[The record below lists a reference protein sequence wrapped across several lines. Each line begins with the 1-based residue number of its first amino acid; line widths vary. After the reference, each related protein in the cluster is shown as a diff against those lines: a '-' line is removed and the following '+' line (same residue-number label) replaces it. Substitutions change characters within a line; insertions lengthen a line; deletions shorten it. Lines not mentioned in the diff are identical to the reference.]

1 MTGPAAPCARCGVV
15 LTPGAVVCASCGLDL
30 SAPAVV
36 SMVPADVLPP
46 PLASPSSPFA
56 RVTAEADT
64 RRRVTGD
71 DAHDEA
77 RASAAETG
85 GEKSEEARFRAGQ
98 AILGHYTVVRQL
110 GRGGMGTVYLARDD
124 VSGQEVAVKV
134 LPAALARERD
144 IRERFVQEARALAA
158 MDHPNIVPLITFAQ
172 EDDDRFLVMKYI
184 AGESLDAR
192 IRRTGVLP
200 AEHARKV
207 LRAVLSALGFAHAR
221 GVIHRDVKPSNVII
235 EGDLEGDARVF
246 LVDWG
251 IAKKESGDQRLT
263 QTGML
268 MGTPQYMSPEQIS
281 GHPIDG
287 RSDLYAAGLIL
298 FEMLTG
304 RPPFDAQKTFT
315 VLRMHVEDPV
325 PDVRAARGSELPED
339 LVAMTQLLL
348 RKDPAERPDDATA
361 AIGML
366 DGTGSFPVL
375 RATPRETP
383 RTTAVPAP
391 STGAPAEATAAPP
404 AQPTDPP
411 IVPALASPPVT
422 ASAPLDDPS
431 MDEIRAVRPRRTAFW
446 LTTLALT
453 SVVGATVWGVQTNR
467 IAIDFDE
474 LLAPVD
480 AGEQAPDKDSATI
493 NMLLATARLNLEK
506 GQIDS
511 AHVAVDAAL
520 IEEPDHQG
528 AQSLRLDVLLAAGGL
543 EQASEAL
550 AALKER
556 LSRADAEPSL
566 VERLAAQEATLSAK
580 KQAVVDAAER
590 ERQRR
595 LEREKARDK
604 GTPPSRLSAAQRREI
619 ARSTRDEITRC
630 YVEKVQARNQGAR
643 GEVTLRLRV
652 LPSGDVGTVEALKTP
667 KALAGREFKAC
678 ITNQVKRWRFPTWT
692 GDPERFDYVLEF
704 APSR

>member
-1 MTGPAAPCARCGVV
+1 MAVSPPTG
-15 LTPGAVVCASCGLDL
+15 
-30 SAPAVV
+30 
-36 SMVPADVLPP
+36 
-46 PLASPSSPFA
+46 A

-71 DAHDEA
+71 DVEDDA
-77 RASAAETG
+77 RSNPAETG
-85 GEKSEEARFRAGQ
+85 GEKADEARFRPGQ
-98 AILGHYTVVRQL
+98 GILGHYTVVRQL

-172 EDDDRFLVMKYI
+172 DGDDRFLVMKYI

-192 IRRTGVLP
+192 IRRLGVMEP
-200 AEHARKV
+200 EHARKV
-207 LRAVLSALGFAHAR
+207 LRAILSALGFAHAR

-235 EGDLEGDARVF
+235 EGDLDVDVRVF

-251 IAKKESGDQRLT
+251 IAKKESGEQRLT

-281 GHPIDG
+281 GHLVDG

-298 FEMLTG
+298 FEMLAG

-325 PDVRAARGSELPED
+325 PDLCEARGSDVPED
-339 LVAMTQLLL
+339 LVALTRLLL
-348 RKDPAERPDDATA
+348 RKDPADRPADATE
-361 AIGML
+361 AISLL
-366 DGTGSFPVL
+366 DGTGSFPLVRPTP
-375 RATPRETP
+375 RATPR
-383 RTTAVPAP
+383 TTSVPAKAEP
-391 STGAPAEATAAPP
+391 STAPP

-411 IVPALASPPVT
+411 AAQGL
-422 ASAPLDDPS
+422 SAPPKTGAALDDPS
-431 MDEIRAVRPRRTAFW
+431 MEEIRAVRPRRTGTW
-446 LTTLALT
+446 LALLAVT
-453 SVVGATVWGVQTNR
+453 GVVAATVWAKQTNR
-467 IAIDFDE
+467 LPFDVE
-474 LLAPVD
+474 QLLTPID
-480 AGEQAPDKDSATI
+480 AGEQKPDTDSATI
-493 NMLLATARLNLEK
+493 NMLLATARLNLDR
-506 GQIDS
+506 GQVEA

-520 IEEPDHQG
+520 IEEPEHQG
-528 AQSLRLDVLLAAGGL
+528 ALSMRLEVLLAANAL
-543 EQASEAL
+543 DQADEAL
-550 AALKER
+550 ATLKQR
-556 LSRADAEPSL
+556 LSKSDADPTL
-566 VERLAAQEATLSAK
+566 VERLSAQEAALTAKQVAAQE
-580 KQAVVDAAER
+580 AAER
-590 ERQRR
+590 ERLRR
-595 LEREKARDK
+595 IEREKARDK

-619 ARSTRDEITRC
+619 ARSTREEITRC
-630 YVEKVQARNQGAR
+630 YVDKVQARNQKAR

-652 LPSGDVGTVEALKTP
+652 LPSGEVGAVEVVKAP
-667 KALAGREFKAC
+667 KPLAGREFKTC
-678 ITNQVKRWRFPTWT
+678 LTTQVKRWRFPLWT

>member
-1 MTGPAAPCARCGVV
+1 MTGPAAPCARCGA
-15 LTPGAVVCASCGLDL
+15 AVAPEASACAACGLERVAL
-30 SAPAVV
+30 APGQASPAAVEGV
-36 SMVPADVLPP
+36 PP
-46 PLASPSSPFA
+46 PAG

-71 DAHDEA
+71 DAQDDAH
-77 RASAAETG
+77 ASPAETG
-85 GEKSEEARFRAGQ
+85 GEKADEARFRPGQ
-98 AILGHYTVVRQL
+98 GILGHYTVVRQL

-158 MDHPNIVPLITFAQ
+158 MDHPNIVPLVTFAQ
-172 EDDDRFLVMKYI
+172 DGDDRFLVMKYI

-192 IRRTGVLP
+192 IRRLGVMQP
-200 AEHARKV
+200 EHARKV
-207 LRAVLSALGFAHAR
+207 LRAILSALSFAHAR

-235 EGDLEGDARVF
+235 EGDLESDYRVF

-251 IAKKESGDQRLT
+251 IAKKESTEQRLT

-298 FEMLTG
+298 FEMLAG

-325 PDVRAARGSELPED
+325 PDVREARAGDVPED
-339 LVAMTQLLL
+339 LVALTHLLL
-348 RKDPAERPDDATA
+348 RKDPAERPADATE
-361 AIGML
+361 AIALL
-366 DGTGSFPVL
+366 DGTGSFPL
-375 RATPRETP
+375 PRPTPRETP
-383 RTTAVPAP
+383 RTTAVPQAA
-391 STGAPAEATAAPP
+391 SAAEATAAPP

-411 IVPALASPPVT
+411 VAQAL
-422 ASAPLDDPS
+422 SAPPRSSAALDDPS
-431 MDEIRAVRPRRTAFW
+431 MEEIRAVRPRRTGMW
-446 LTTLALT
+446 LALMVAT
-453 SVVGATVWGVQTNR
+453 GVVGAGVWAKQTNR
-467 IAIDFDE
+467 LRFDVEE

-480 AGEQAPDKDSATI
+480 AGEAAPDKDSATI
-493 NMLLATARLNLEK
+493 SMLLATARLNLEK
-506 GQIDS
+506 GQIEA

-528 AQSLRLDVLLAAGGL
+528 ALSVRLDVLVAANAL
-543 EQASEAL
+543 DQADEAL

-556 LSRADAEPSL
+556 LGKSDADPVL
-566 VERLAAQEATLSAK
+566 VERLAAQEAALIAK
-580 KQAVVDAAER
+580 RVAAQEAAER

-604 GTPPSRLSAAQRREI
+604 GTPPSRLSAAQRRDI

-630 YVEKVQARNQGAR
+630 YVEKVQARNQKAR

-652 LPSGDVGTVEALKTP
+652 LPTGEVGAVEVFKAP
-667 KALAGREFKAC
+667 KPLAGREFKAC
-678 ITNQVKRWRFPTWT
+678 LTAQVKRWRFPSWT

>member
-1 MTGPAAPCARCGVV
+1 MTEPAAPCTRCGAA
-15 LTPGAVVCASCGLDL
+15 LAPGAGACGACGLEVPTL
-30 SAPAVV
+30 
-36 SMVPADVLPP
+36 VPADA
-46 PLASPSSPFA
+46 PLTPFLSPGGVFA

-64 RRRVTGD
+64 RRRVTGEDPDD
-71 DAHDEA
+71 DA
-77 RASAAETG
+77 RAAPAETG
-85 GEKSEEARFRAGQ
+85 GEKSEEARYRTGQ

-172 EDDDRFLVMKYI
+172 DGDDRFLVMKYI

-192 IRRTGVLP
+192 IRRLGVLP

-235 EGDLEGDARVF
+235 EGELDGEPRVF

-325 PDVRAARGSELPED
+325 PDVREARGADLPED

-361 AIGML
+361 AIGLL

-375 RATPRETP
+375 RLTPRETP

-391 STGAPAEATAAPP
+391 AGVAATEATAAPP
-404 AQPTDPP
+404 AQATDPP
-411 IVPALASPPVT
+411 IGRAAAST
-422 ASAPLDDPS
+422 RAIATDPLDDPS
-431 MDEIRAVRPRRTAFW
+431 MEEIRAVYPRRTGFW

-453 SVVGATVWGVQTNR
+453 AVVGGVTWGVQTNR
-467 IAIDFDE
+467 IRFDVDE
-474 LLAPVD
+474 LIAPAD
-480 AGEQAPDKDSATI
+480 AGEQAPDKDAATI
-493 NMLLATARLNLEK
+493 SMLLATARLHLEK
-506 GQIDS
+506 GQLDT
-511 AHVAVDAAL
+511 ARVAVDAAL

-528 AQSLRLDVLLAAGGL
+528 AQSVRLDVLIAG
-543 EQASEAL
+543 SAL
-550 AALKER
+550 DPATDAMAALKER
-556 LSRADAEPSL
+556 LSRTDAEPAL
-566 VERLAAQEATLSAK
+566 LERLAVQEAALGAKKEAAQE
-580 KQAVVDAAER
+580 AAER

-595 LEREKARDK
+595 LERERARDK

-630 YVEKVQARNQGAR
+630 YVDKVQAKNQAAR

-652 LPSGDVGTVEALKTP
+652 LPTGEVGTVEALKTP
-667 KALAGREFKAC
+667 KALSGREFKAC
-678 ITNQVKRWRFPTWT
+678 ITAQVKRWRFPTWT